1 MRSNRPTRRQ
11 RGQGMTEYIIIVA
24 LIAIGTI
31 AVVTAFGDNIRALF
45 GASAN
50 AMIGQSSSP
59 TQLGGTQ
66 VDNLQSKTLQN
77 FAEKRAP

>member
-1 MRSNRPTRRQ
+1 MRSKKQ

-24 LIAIGTI
+24 LVAIATI
-31 AVVTAFGDNIRALF
+31 AVITAFGDNIRALF

-50 AMIGQSSSP
+50 AMIGQSSDA
-59 TQLGGTQ
+59 TQLGGKQ
-66 VDNLQSKTLQN
+66 VSNLQQRGLNN